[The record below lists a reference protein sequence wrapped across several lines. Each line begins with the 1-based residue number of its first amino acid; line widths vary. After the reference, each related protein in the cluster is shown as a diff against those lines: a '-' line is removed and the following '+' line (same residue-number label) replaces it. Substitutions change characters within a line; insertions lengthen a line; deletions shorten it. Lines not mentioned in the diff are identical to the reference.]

1 MKYVVVADNQTTDE
15 HFALGG
21 FDTREEAQWNIDHNL
36 EWDEDDNPA
45 EWELS
50 IVETGDDYDCYREPD
65 DLECGFDPYMGCYT
79 DDC

>member
-1 MKYVVVADNQTTDE
+1 MKYVVVANNQVTDE
-15 HFALGG
+15 HYALGG
-21 FDTREEAQWNIDHNL
+21 FDSREEARWNIYHNI

-45 EWELS
+45 EWELT
-50 IVETGDDYDCYREPD
+50 IVETGDDYDCYCEPD